1 MKPMKFA
8 FVKPKMKNHHFQEII
23 KKRLQIDY
31 RNSVKHNEL
40 YQRMNTR
47 IQRQNK
53 DCIEKYNCEI
63 SIISF
68 EDLNN
73 YEAGNN
79 SKKNAE
85 WFKGKIVKRT
95 FEIL

>member
-1 MKPMKFA
+1 
-8 FVKPKMKNHHFQEII
+8 
-23 KKRLQIDY
+23 
-31 RNSVKHNEL
+31 
-40 YQRMNTR
+40 MNTR